1 MSIRPA
7 LPEEAEKGSD
17 APMMRGMYA
26 AISGLE
32 AHQTMLDVTA
42 NNLANVDTIGYKS
55 QRSTFVD
62 ELSQTLAAPTGP
74 NGFNG
79 GSNAK
84 QVGLGV
90 QVGSID
96 NLMGAGSLQTTGNAL
111 DVAIQGSGFLQ
122 VGNGAPGTSAPYT
135 SNLPNAVQYTRAG
148 NLTLNS
154 AGFLTTQS
162 GQYVVGSSA
171 PSNSSAAVPTYI
183 NVPPGSTNIA
193 VGQDGAISYTDEN
206 STNTTFGQTV
216 TAGYMSLA
224 TFPNTAGLE
233 RMGGSL
239 WSSTSSSG
247 PATTGTPTINGMG
260 MTISGTLE
268 MSNVDLA
275 TEFTNMITAER
286 GYQANSKVITT
297 ADAMLQSV
305 VNMPQ
310 G

>member
-1 MSIRPA
+1 
-7 LPEEAEKGSD
+7 
-17 APMMRGMYA
+17 MMRGMYA

-42 NNLANVDTIGYKS
+42 NNLANVDTIGYKA
-55 QRSTFVD
+55 QRTTFQD

-90 QVGSID
+90 EVGSID
-96 NLMGAGSLQTTGNAL
+96 NMMGAGSLQSTGNAL
-111 DVAIQGSGFLQ
+111 DLAIQGDGFLQ
-122 VGNGAPGTSAPYT
+122 VGNGQPGTTSPYT
-135 SNLPNAVQYTRAG
+135 SSLPSTVNYSRAG

-162 GQYVVGSSA
+162 GQYVVGATA
-171 PSNSSAAVPTYI
+171 PSSSSSSVPTYL

-193 VGQDGAISYTDEN
+193 IGQNGALSYTDEN
-206 STNTTFGQTV
+206 STNPTFGQTV
-216 TAGYMSLA
+216 NAGYISLA
-224 TFPNTAGLE
+224 TFPNSAGLE
-233 RMGGSL
+233 RDGGSQ
-239 WSSTSSSG
+239 WSATASSG
-247 PATTGTPTINGMG
+247 PATTGTPSVGG
-260 MTISGTLE
+260 FGQTISGTLE

-297 ADAMLQSV
+297 ADSMLQAV